1 MQGFFTV
8 NKMKIEKF
16 SPEVCENLKWYVYR
30 LVDPRDGSTF
40 YIGRGLNNRIFD
52 HVNGLLTDKDAEE
65 DLLSSVHDKNR

>member
-1 MQGFFTV
+1 
-8 NKMKIEKF
+8 MKIEKF

-65 DLLSSVHDKNR
+65 DLLSLKMKQIRDIQL